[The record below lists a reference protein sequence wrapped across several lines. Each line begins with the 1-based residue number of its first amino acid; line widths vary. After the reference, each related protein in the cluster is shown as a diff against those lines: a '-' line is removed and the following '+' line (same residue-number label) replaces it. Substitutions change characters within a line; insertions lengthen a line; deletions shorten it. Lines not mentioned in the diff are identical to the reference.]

1 MASGQPEVGAR
12 EQVSGISSTGWHG
25 RMTANHTAP
34 EALPISARVYRAGLI
49 EQLQPVL
56 KTLRTPAP
64 SREAHPATAPGCA
77 FRPVSIRGGLIP
89 QPGQPRRLTLPALPL
104 QFRPQIS
111 DSSLGLGHLLL
122 RLRLRLRHLL
132 LRLRLGGCRHPFGGV
147 RPPFCLLSPP
157 GHQPYCQHD
166 CATSR

>member
-12 EQVSGISSTGWHG
+12 EQVSGISSACWRG

-34 EALPISARVYRAGLI
+34 EALPISAQVYRDGLL

-56 KTLRTPAP
+56 KTRHTLPTI
-64 SREAHPATAPGCA
+64 EQGAPGAVARCA
-77 FRPVSIRGGLIP
+77 FRPGSIWGSIDGATR
-89 QPGQPRRLTLPALPL
+89 QPRRLTLPALPL

-111 DSSLGLGHLLL
+111 DSGLVLRRL
-122 RLRLRLRHLL
+122 RLRFRLRLRHLFL
-132 LRLRLGGCRHPFGGV
+132 SSFLGGCRHPFGGV
-147 RPPFCLLSPP
+147 RPPFRSLDPT
-157 GHQPYCQHD
+157 GHQPNCQHD